1 MRKLNNKGMTTTEL
15 LITFV
20 IVASVVLSL
29 YVSIANLRSKEIT
42 ASYKQ
47 SITTYKD
54 LLTREIQ
61 TDIITKRL
69 TNATIE
75 NSLQGNVL
83 VLKFSDNIEKKLRIG
98 YAYPANIASANVC
111 SNPTGTLNSSI
122 IYGNEEHPLPTL
134 GATALSTNLGCVNV
148 NSLRIKQ
155 EGTPYFKIEN
165 NILTINI
172 KLYHPD
178 LGNKYSIN
186 IVAPINYNKQ

>member
-20 IVASVVLSL
+20 IVASVALSL
-29 YVSIANLRSKEIT
+29 YVSIANLRSKEII
-42 ASYKQ
+42 ASYKE
-47 SITTYKD
+47 SVTTYKD

-61 TDIITKRL
+61 TDIITRRL

-75 NSLQGNVL
+75 NPNQGNVL
-83 VLKFSDNIEKKLRIG
+83 ILKFSDNIEKKLRVNFT
-98 YAYPANIASANVC
+98 YPANIASANVC
-111 SNPTGTLNSSI
+111 SSPTGTLNSSI
-122 IYGNEEHPLPTL
+122 TYGDEEHPLPAL

-155 EGTPYFKIEN
+155 EGTPYFKIEDY
-165 NILTINI
+165 ILTINI

-178 LGNKYSIN
+178 LGNRYSIN
-186 IVAPINYNKQ
+186 IVAPINYDK

>member
-29 YVSIANLRSKEIT
+29 YVSIANLRSKEII

-75 NSLQGNVL
+75 NPSQGNVL

-98 YAYPANIASANVC
+98 YADPANIASANVC

-134 GATALSTNLGCVNV
+134 GATALNTSLGCVNV

-165 NILTINI
+165 NILIINI

-186 IVAPINYNKQ
+186 IVAPINYDK